1 MCKGFA
7 SELRHAGGD
16 DRWQCKG
23 EMRCP
28 QREQTLLWARPGE
41 GYAVCYVSA
50 ALGACGGGEADV
62 RKEEMMLKM
71 SLGVDIL

>member
-1 MCKGFA
+1 
-7 SELRHAGGD
+7 
-16 DRWQCKG
+16 
-23 EMRCP
+23 MRCP